1 MDDRNGSDIRARI
14 AEIEKLL
21 FAVRREVADER
32 RRVVLPEGIFQAV
45 RIMIAGDQYA
55 VLSADVQEIVR
66 YARLTVIPNAPR
78 AIAGA
83 LNRRGELVVVV
94 NVALRL
100 GVREPTIDLK
110 TPIVIVT
117 AHGRNVGLLVERV
130 RDVVTMDAAH
140 VEQTCATL
148 ADAKGI
154 AAVTSVDGKLIQLLH
169 IPELLAPS
177 ELSDLERSFSRLDE
191 RVDATELACIEE
203 DER

>member
-1 MDDRNGSDIRARI
+1 MNDTDKSDIRARI
-14 AEIEKLL
+14 VEIEKLL
-21 FAVRREVADER
+21 FAVRREVAEER
-32 RRVVLPEGIFQAV
+32 RRVVLPEGVFQAV
-45 RIMIAGDQYA
+45 RIIIGGDEYA

-83 LNRRGELVVVV
+83 LNLRGELVVVV
-94 NVALRL
+94 NVALRF

-117 AHGRNVGLLVERV
+117 AHGRQVGLLVERV
-130 RDVVTMDAAH
+130 RDVVTLDSAR
-140 VEQTCATL
+140 VEQTSATL

-154 AAVTSVDGKLIQLLH
+154 AGVAAVDGKLVQLLH

-177 ELSDLERSFSRLDE
+177 ELSALERTFSRLDE
-191 RVDATELACIEE
+191 PSDATELAPVKE
-203 DER
+203 DE